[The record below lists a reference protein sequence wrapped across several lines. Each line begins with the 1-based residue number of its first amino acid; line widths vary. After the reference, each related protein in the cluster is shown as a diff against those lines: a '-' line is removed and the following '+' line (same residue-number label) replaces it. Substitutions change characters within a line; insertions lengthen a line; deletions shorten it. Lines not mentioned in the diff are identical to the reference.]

1 MPTTAMR
8 PASKRAPAKVAT
20 GRADATPVAPAA
32 PTTPASLL
40 RHGHGVQQVANASHH
55 SRADIKTLPS
65 SDSGIVDS
73 RLLSLSLSVCVS
85 IKKDLI
91 QNSKV
96 EPETVSVVLLAPGER
111 GAAAD
116 WLSSESQSRG
126 GVPSRPLDW
135 FLVTRGPIRF
145 ASR

>member
-1 MPTTAMR
+1 MNAILFFLETYMPTTAMR

-20 GRADATPVAPAA
+20 GRADATPAAPAA

-91 QNSKV
+91 LESR
-96 EPETVSVVLLAPGER
+96 TRDGLGCSVGTWRTGR
-111 GAAAD
+111 G
-116 WLSSESQSRG
+116 R
-126 GVPSRPLDW
+126 
-135 FLVTRGPIRF
+135 
-145 ASR
+145 